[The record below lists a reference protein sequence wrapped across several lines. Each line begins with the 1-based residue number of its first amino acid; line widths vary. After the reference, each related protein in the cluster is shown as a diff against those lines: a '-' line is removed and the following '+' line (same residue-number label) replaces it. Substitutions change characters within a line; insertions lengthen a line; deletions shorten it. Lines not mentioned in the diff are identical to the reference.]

1 MSWSNKNIFEYI
13 KSIEDYG
20 FIFEQG
26 ANNVLNEHMNETRQQ
41 GDKAL
46 NNMICFENWREHGS
60 LVFQETTNNVPLL
73 Y

>member
-1 MSWSNKNIFEYI
+1 MHII
-13 KSIEDYG
+13 G
-20 FIFEQG
+20 
-26 ANNVLNEHMNETRQQ
+26 LQQ

-60 LVFQETTNNVPLL
+60 LVFQETTNNAPLL